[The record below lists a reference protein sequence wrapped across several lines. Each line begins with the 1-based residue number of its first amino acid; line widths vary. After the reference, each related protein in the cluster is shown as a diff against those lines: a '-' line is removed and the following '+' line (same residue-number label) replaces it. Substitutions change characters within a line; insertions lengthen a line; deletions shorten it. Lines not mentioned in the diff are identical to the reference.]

1 MFGLN
6 TTRETM
12 VLFLK
17 PFCPNPKAKQTII
30 TLQNQHQGKSSFDFE
45 KGQIET

>member
-6 TTRETM
+6 TARETM

-17 PFCPNPKAKQTII
+17 PFCSNPTAKQTII
-30 TLQNQHQGKSSFDFE
+30 TLQNQHQGKKIFDFE
-45 KGQIET
+45 QGQI